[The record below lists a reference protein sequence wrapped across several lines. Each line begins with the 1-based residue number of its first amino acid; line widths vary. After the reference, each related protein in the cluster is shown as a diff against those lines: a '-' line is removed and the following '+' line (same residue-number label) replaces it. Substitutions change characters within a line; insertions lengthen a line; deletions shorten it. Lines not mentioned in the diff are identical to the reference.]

1 MYRKFKKKEGFSMAY
16 CTNCGKETS
25 AKKVCEHCGVKK
37 NKTHNFCEWCG
48 TALDQK
54 AKVCPNCQEPKKV
67 GTIVGKAIS
76 TFFAVLFLILAL
88 GSIGESFLA
97 GICFLLFAL
106 LLLPFTK
113 GLIRKATH
121 NNMKLRKTLK
131 PIRVIVLVV
140 LFLVGGS
147 ALPESDTN
155 YAEQHW
161 NALTAPSEKEIDE
174 MVRKQVKADLAG
186 YVQFQWGSGYIPE
199 VYISSMMDEED
210 GVTIYYTVYGKL
222 TVTDPY
228 GDEYTG
234 KFTGKYFYDPTD
246 REVKQTDLDVDTL
259 LKD

>member
-1 MYRKFKKKEGFSMAY
+1 MAY
-16 CTNCGKETS
+16 CTNCGKEMT

-67 GTIVGKAIS
+67 GTVVGKAVS
-76 TFFAVLFLILAL
+76 TFFAVLFLIGAI
-88 GSIGESFLA
+88 SAIGQSFVS

-131 PIRVIVLVV
+131 PVRVVV
-140 LFLVGGS
+140 LIALILIGGS

-161 NALTAPSEKEIDE
+161 NALTAMSEEEKEDEFRIAVKSGVSFYITTNYDVKPNHNIDI
-174 MVRKQVKADLAG
+174 
-186 YVQFQWGSGYIPE
+186 STIE
-199 VYISSMMDEED
+199 VD
-210 GVTIYYTVYGKL
+210 GDTYTAYGKV
-222 TVTDPY
+222 TVTDKH
-228 GDEYTG
+228 GDLYTG
-234 KFTGKYFYDPTD
+234 KFTAVYEFDSNTQKFDKV
-246 REVKQTDLDVDTL
+246 EVEVGDL
-259 LKD
+259 KKN

>member
-1 MYRKFKKKEGFSMAY
+1 MAY
-16 CTNCGKETS
+16 CTNCGKEMT

-54 AKVCPNCQEPKKV
+54 AKVCPNCQEPKKA
-67 GTIVGKAIS
+67 GTAVGKAIS

-88 GSIGESFLA
+88 GSIGQSFVA

-131 PIRVIVLVV
+131 PVRVIVLIA
-140 LFLVGGS
+140 LFLIGGS

-161 NALTAPSEKEIDE
+161 NALTAMTEEEKEDEFRTAVKSGVSFYIITNYDVKENHNIDIST
-174 MVRKQVKADLAG
+174 V
-186 YVQFQWGSGYIPE
+186 E
-199 VYISSMMDEED
+199 VD
-210 GVTIYYTVYGKL
+210 GNTYTAYGKV
-222 TVTDPY
+222 TVTDNY
-228 GDEYTG
+228 GDRYTG
-234 KFTGKYFYDPTD
+234 KFTAVYEFDDNTQKFDKKSVD
-246 REVKQTDLDVDTL
+246 VSDLI
-259 LKD
+259 KN